1 MVGNTETT
9 RQPEFRSTNQ
19 KPHVPDTFQ
28 LGAIW
33 QFSAFVASRKI
44 NNLRVFNRLEYSD
57 SHRRYLFQ
65 MHIEFWR
72 GHHNCT
78 LGNALPLDNGY
89 VAVHG
94 EVCEALNARRWR
106 WPANLEPIN
115 FGGGS
120 EAKNF
125 SRIVR
130 GEIAAPASF
139 ETRTF
144 LSACPPGKARADS
157 VPV

>member
-1 MVGNTETT
+1 L
-9 RQPEFRSTNQ
+9 
-19 KPHVPDTFQ
+19 H
-28 LGAIW
+28 AIYFKCILSFGEG
-33 QFSAFVASRKI
+33 QH
-44 NNLRVFNRLEYSD
+44 D
-57 SHRRYLFQ
+57 
-65 MHIEFWR
+65 
-72 GHHNCT
+72 CT

-94 EVCEALNARRWR
+94 EVREALNARRWR
-106 WPANLEPIN
+106 WPANLQSIN

-125 SRIVR
+125 SQIVR

-144 LSACPPGKARADS
+144 LSTCRPGKARADG
-157 VPV
+157 VPVAVAAL